1 MARYYFAASFSQDN
15 GNLRMDKRNNFNN
28 NIDLKKYL
36 LRSNVNI
43 DLTKTTEMIVRMH
56 GTFDDYSGPL
66 EGGSGVYNK
75 IMKTNPV
82 LFPAFYTP
90 DKGNIFTQH
99 ILFGNADGGKYINPY
114 ADMVKGY
121 KENSTTQ
128 ILAQL
133 E

>member
-1 MARYYFAASFSQDN
+1 MKDNTINHRANINISGGGKVARYYVAASFSQDN

-66 EGGSGVYNK
+66 DGGS
-75 IMKTNPV
+75 
-82 LFPAFYTP
+82 
-90 DKGNIFTQH
+90 
-99 ILFGNADGGKYINPY
+99 
-114 ADMVKGY
+114 
-121 KENSTTQ
+121 S
-128 ILAQL
+128 
-133 E
+133 